1 MKYDNVSKEDAL
13 SKFSELLTE
22 TLKTLYEEK
31 RFDLA
36 SKLEN
41 CELLIKKIIGHDIRN
56 ESE

>member
-1 MKYDNVSKEDAL
+1 MKYENVSKECAI
-13 SKFSELLTE
+13 SKFSELLSD
-22 TLKTLYEEK
+22 TLKILYEEK

-56 ESE
+56 EPE